1 MKKRRANSQFWYSVC
16 KGIQTNFLF
25 RMQRYYIN
33 WYLGCN
39 GFHKYFIRSEKAFNN
54 FLFCKQMHTTDLC
67 SVCKGIQQIFI
78 QGAKVIQNFVSGMH
92 WLSTILNS
100 ECKGIQQFFVQ
111 DVKIQSWEFAHSLI
125 AHLLI
130 C

>member
-1 MKKRRANSQFWYSVC
+1 MQWLSQ
-16 KGIQTNFLF
+16 
-25 RMQRYYIN
+25 
-33 WYLGCN
+33 
-39 GFHKYFIRSEKAFNN
+39 YFIRSEKAFNN
-54 FLFCKQMHTTDLC
+54 FLFWKQMHTTDLC

-78 QGAKVIQNFVSGMH
+78 QDAKVIQNFVSGMQ

>member
-1 MKKRRANSQFWYSVC
+1 
-16 KGIQTNFLF
+16 
-25 RMQRYYIN
+25 
-33 WYLGCN
+33 
-39 GFHKYFIRSEKAFNN
+39 
-54 FLFCKQMHTTDLC
+54 MHTTDLC

-78 QGAKVIQNFVSGMH
+78 QDAKVIQNFVSGMQ

-125 AHLLI
+125 AISRATLSKLLRSLMTNERP
-130 C
+130 